1 MAFNIHGR
9 GLAMGMC
16 GDCLLGFKQ
25 GEVLCVMTTCSVLFA
40 FFARDTCVATRR
52 QGRWLLPCEI
62 KISPIVLL
70 VLLGLNDPVRP
81 NWMSSPVDRERE
93 GDTRF
98 QRCGGMLEWGEGRR
112 HAGEG
117 RIREEIF
124 GVV

>member
-40 FFARDTCVATRR
+40 FFARDTCATTRR

-62 KISPIVLL
+62 KISPVVLL

-81 NWMSSPVDRERE
+81 KWMSSPVDRERE
-93 GDTRF
+93 GDTLAH
-98 QRCGGMLEWGEGRR
+98 C
-112 HAGEG
+112 
-117 RIREEIF
+117 
-124 GVV
+124 

>member
-25 GEVLCVMTTCSVLFA
+25 GEVPRVMIKCAVLFA
-40 FFARDTCVATRR
+40 FFARDTWVATRR

-62 KISPIVLL
+62 KLRPVVLL

-93 GDTRF
+93 GDT
-98 QRCGGMLEWGEGRR
+98 ENES
-112 HAGEG
+112 
-117 RIREEIF
+117 
-124 GVV
+124 